1 MTSHVLMDFNRN
13 VGGPEAPL
21 HWRPGPPRP
30 SLAEDQVH
38 LWLAKLD
45 LQLPHVGSLWGSLSE
60 DEKTRARRFYFSRDR
75 ERFIATRGLLR
86 AILGR
91 YLGQEPAS
99 LRFRYG
105 PHGKPYLAL
114 GGDALDLRFNLS
126 HSHNLALYAVAHG
139 REVGVDLERVR
150 FDETAM
156 EIATQFFSTRELAAL
171 RALPERT
178 RTETFFKYWTVKEAY
193 LKAKG
198 EGLGGEFEK
207 FIVRLEDGRAEV
219 LQTDADQLEEE
230 RGAWEINV
238 SEPMPGYVAALAAA
252 GRGWHLKAWGWRA
265 SEKGTC

>member
-1 MTSHVLMDFNRN
+1 MIPAVSANHSRKTKWPHEPYRWKL
-13 VGGPEAPL
+13 
-21 HWRPGPPRP
+21 GPPHP
-30 SLAEDQVH
+30 SLAKDQVH
-38 LWLAKLD
+38 LWMARLD
-45 LQLPHVGSLWGSLSE
+45 LEPPRLESLLDTLSE
-60 DEKTRARRFYFSRDR
+60 DERTRAGRFYFRKDR

-114 GGDALDLRFNLS
+114 GGDVLDLRFNLS
-126 HSHNLALYAVAHG
+126 HSQNLALYAVALG

-171 RALPERT
+171 RALPEHT

-207 FIVRLEDGRAEV
+207 FIVRLEDGRAE
-219 LQTDADQLEEE
+219 LLSTTGDRLEDM
-230 RGAWEINV
+230 GDWEV
-238 SEPMPGYVAALAAA
+238 KTLMPMPSFVAALAVA
-252 GRGWHLKAWGWRA
+252 GRDWELINLWWLKN
-265 SEKGTC
+265 

>member
-1 MTSHVLMDFNRN
+1 MSDRAALLHQTDFRECH
-13 VGGPEAPL
+13 PAPF
-21 HWRPGPPRP
+21 RPDPPNP
-30 SLAEDQVH
+30 DLIEDQVH

-45 LQLPHVGSLWGSLSE
+45 LELPHVGSLWGSLSE

-75 ERFIATRGLLR
+75 ERFIVARGLLR
-86 AILGR
+86 AILAR

-114 GGDALDLRFNLS
+114 GGDVLDLRFNLS
-126 HSHNLALYAVAHG
+126 HSHNLAIYAVAHG

-171 RALPERT
+171 RALPEHT

-207 FIVRLEDGRAEV
+207 LIVRLEDGRAE
-219 LQTDADQLEEE
+219 LSSTTGDRLEDMDD
-230 RGAWEINV
+230 WEVKILM
-238 SEPMPGYVAALAAA
+238 PMPSFVAALAVA
-252 GRGWHLKAWGWRA
+252 GRDWELINLWWLK
-265 SEKGTC
+265 S

>member
-1 MTSHVLMDFNRN
+1 MTSHVLMDLNRN
-13 VGGPEAPL
+13 VGEPQAPL
-21 HWRPGPPRP
+21 DSGPDPPRP
-30 SLAEDQVH
+30 SLADNQVH
-38 LWLAKLD
+38 LWLARLD
-45 LQLPHVGSLWGSLSE
+45 LPRAGSLWGTLSE

-105 PHGKPYLAL
+105 PHGKPSLAL
-114 GGDALDLRFNLS
+114 GGDVLDLRFNLS

-156 EIATQFFSTRELAAL
+156 EIATQFFSALELAAL
-171 RALPERT
+171 RALPEHT

-198 EGLGGEFEK
+198 EGLAGGLEGLD
-207 FIVRLEDGRAEV
+207 VRLEEGQAE
-219 LQTDADQLEEE
+219 LLRTTADQLEEM
-230 RGAWEINV
+230 GAWEIKV
-238 SEPMPGYVAALAAA
+238 SEPMPGYVAAVAAA
-252 GRGWHLKAWGWRA
+252 GRGWLLKAWW
-265 SEKGTC
+265 

>member
-1 MTSHVLMDFNRN
+1 MSTRAALPHQTDFRECH
-13 VGGPEAPL
+13 PAPF
-21 HWRPGPPRP
+21 RPDPPTP
-30 SLAEDQVH
+30 DLIDNQVH
-38 LWLAKLD
+38 LWHVRLNLESSRVACLLD
-45 LQLPHVGSLWGSLSE
+45 TLSK
-60 DEKTRARRFYFSRDR
+60 DERTTAGRFYFRKDR

-114 GGDALDLRFNLS
+114 GGDVLDLRFNLS

-171 RALPERT
+171 RALPEHT

-198 EGLGGEFEK
+198 EGLSKGLGGLVF
-207 FIVRLEDGRAEV
+207 
-219 LQTDADQLEEE
+219 QLEPGKSKLLQATWKNHSGKRPFEVKTLKP
-230 RGAWEINV
+230 A
-238 SEPMPGYVAALAAA
+238 PGYVAALAAA
-252 GRGWHLKAWGWRA
+252 RGGWELLTFEYDSSL
-265 SEKGTC
+265 SE

>member
-1 MTSHVLMDFNRN
+1 MTSHVLTDFNRN
-13 VGGPEAPL
+13 VGEPQAPL
-21 HWRPGPPRP
+21 DWRPGPPRP

-38 LWLAKLD
+38 LWLARLD
-45 LQLPHVGSLWGSLSE
+45 LELPRAGSLWGTLSK
-60 DEKTRARRFYFSRDR
+60 DERTMAGRFYFRKDR

-114 GGDALDLRFNLS
+114 GGDVLDLRFNLS
-126 HSHNLALYAVAHG
+126 HSQNLALYAVALG

-171 RALPERT
+171 RALPEHT

-207 FIVRLEDGRAEV
+207 FIVRLEDGRAE
-219 LQTDADQLEEE
+219 LLSTTGDRLEDM
-230 RGAWEINV
+230 GDWEV
-238 SEPMPGYVAALAAA
+238 KTLMPMPSFVAALAVA
-252 GRGWHLKAWGWRA
+252 GRDWELINLWWLKN
-265 SEKGTC
+265 